1 MNRRTFIPDG
11 FGGYEVAPN
20 FGEFD
25 PLSLLPDAIKSVTS
39 IFNVSATVADAPRK
53 AAADLALA
61 KAQGATAERLAQL
74 QLEMARANAAAEQ
87 AKALASSN
95 QQPATAPKNNTALY
109 VGGGVALVAVVLGLG
124 YLATRK

>member
-1 MNRRTFIPDG
+1 MARRNFIPDG
-11 FGGYEVAPN
+11 FGGYEMAPS
-20 FGEFD
+20 FGDFD
-25 PLSLLPDAIKSVTS
+25 PLSLLPDAIKSVVGIT
-39 IFNVSATVADAPRK
+39 NTVASTLDAPRK

-61 KAQGATAERLAQL
+61 KAQGATAEKIAQL

-95 QQPATAPKNNTALY
+95 QQPMKKDNTALY
-109 VGGGVALVAVVLGLG
+109 VGGGVALVAVALGLG